1 AGVGSVPNIALG
13 EAAGLTIDNG
23 IACDATMRTS
33 DPDIYASGDCCSF
46 PHPLVEGKRLRLE
59 AWRAAADQAAVA
71 AENMLGG
78 SRAYDAVPWFWSDQY
93 ELALQIAGFPSGGSA
108 DTVRRELKDGA
119 YLEFE
124 YAPDGR
130 LIAASGVGRG
140 NLIARD
146 VRLAEMLIGKR
157 AKPERAAL
165 ADPNVQL
172 RALLQ
177 AA

>member
-1 AGVGSVPNIALG
+1 
-13 EAAGLTIDNG
+13 
-23 IACDATMRTS
+23 
-33 DPDIYASGDCCSF
+33 
-46 PHPLVEGKRLRLE
+46 
-59 AWRAAADQAAVA
+59 
-71 AENMLGG
+71 
-78 SRAYDAVPWFWSDQY
+78 VPWFWSDQY
-93 ELALQIAGFPSGGSA
+93 ELTLQIAGFPSGGNS

-119 YLEFE
+119 YIEFE

-130 LIAASGVGRG
+130 LISASGVGRG

-157 AKPERAAL
+157 AKPERSAL

-172 RALLQ
+172 KALLQ